1 MLNYALRSKAIAF
14 RRPLPLVSV
23 SLGGTSSPKV
33 YSYQDI
39 LLSQGSGFVPSALST
54 INGETASKYIE
65 DLSQLGA
72 LNDPD
77 ALYNS
82 MFFSP
87 GFEAEAPG
95 WQGKL
100 SSRFLLCGIRIFM
113 TRRVLCR
120 LWAVFLD
127 LPWREHQC
135 HVRERYRPC
144 RGKQGC
150 GHR

>member
-1 MLNYALRSKAIAF
+1 M
-14 RRPLPLVSV
+14 
-23 SLGGTSSPKV
+23 SLDGTSSPKV

-39 LLSQGSGFVPSALST
+39 LLSQSTSFVPSALST

-87 GFEAEAPG
+87 GFAAESAG
-95 WQGKL
+95 WQGIL
-100 SSRFLLCGIRIFM
+100 SF
-113 TRRVLCR
+113 
-120 LWAVFLD
+120 AVTALI
-127 LPWREHQC
+127 
-135 HVRERYRPC
+135 
-144 RGKQGC
+144 
-150 GHR
+150 